1 MLILVRNRKAPSSSD
16 IFLGC
21 LAFMDAYF
29 GIMVPVSYLNNYNW
43 HSKDVWSALMF
54 SFGVKVQGYRITEN
68 LVILDSGISASEIV
82 PCYIACYF

>member
-1 MLILVRNRKAPSSSD
+1 MVILLRNRKEPSSSD

-29 GIMVPVSYLNNYNW
+29 GIMVPFSYLNLYYW

-54 SFGVKVQGYRITEN
+54 SFGVKVQGYRIKEN
-68 LVILDSGISASEIV
+68 LVYLDSVISASEIV
-82 PCYIACYF
+82 PCYIAYYF